1 MPKPRVFVTRRIAP
15 EAFALL
21 NGHVDC
27 EVWDGELAPPRA
39 VLLERASPCDG
50 LLTMLTDRVDAELL
64 AAAPS
69 VRVISNMAVGYDN
82 VTVPDCTR
90 RGVLVGNTPGVL
102 TITCAEFTMALLLAA
117 ARRVVEGDAYLR
129 HGLWKGWM
137 PMMIPGRDLNASTL
151 GIVGLGAIGLEVAVR
166 ARAFGMRV
174 LYHSRTRRP
183 GAESSHDLVWSPDL
197 VSLLRQSDFV
207 SLHVA
212 LTPQTRHLI
221 GRDQLRA
228 MQPHAILINT
238 ARGPVVDQR
247 ALYEA
252 LRERVIAGAAL
263 DVMEQ
268 EPMPLDDPLL
278 TLPNVVVTP
287 HIASDSVATRTRM
300 AVMAAQNL
308 LAGLRG
314 EPMPSCVNP
323 EAAGNLKG

>member
-1 MPKPRVFVTRRIAP
+1 MPVPHVLVTRRIAP
-15 EAFALL
+15 QALALL
-21 NGHVDC
+21 EGEAACD
-27 EVWDGELAPPRA
+27 VWEGELAPPHA
-39 VLLERASPCDG
+39 VLLERAASCDG

-64 AAAPS
+64 AAARR
-69 VRVISNMAVGYDN
+69 VRVVSNMAVGYDN
-82 VTVPDCTR
+82 ISVPECTR

-102 TITCAEFTMALLLAA
+102 TITCAEFTIALLLAA

-137 PMMIPGRDLNASTL
+137 PMMLPGRDLSGATL
-151 GIVGLGAIGLEVAVR
+151 GVVGLGAIGLEVAVR
-166 ARAFGMRV
+166 ARAFGMTV
-174 LYHSRTRRP
+174 LYHSRSRKP
-183 GAESSHDLVWSPDL
+183 DAEARHGLAWSPDL
-197 VSLLRQSDFV
+197 TTLLRRSDFV
-207 SLHVA
+207 SLHVS
-212 LTPQTRHLI
+212 LMPETRHFM

-252 LRERVIAGAAL
+252 LRDRVIAGAAL

-268 EPMPLDDPLL
+268 EPMPQGDPLL
-278 TLPNVVVTP
+278 TLSNVVVTP

-314 EPMPSCVNP
+314 QPMLSCVNP
-323 EAAGNLKG
+323 EALSRRK